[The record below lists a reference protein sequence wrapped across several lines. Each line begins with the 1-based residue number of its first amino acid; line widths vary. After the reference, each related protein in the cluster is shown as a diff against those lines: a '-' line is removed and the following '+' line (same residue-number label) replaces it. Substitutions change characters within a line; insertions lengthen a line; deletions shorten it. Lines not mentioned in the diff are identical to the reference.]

1 MKNRGRK
8 ETRKETRNR
17 RSQRNR
23 RILGFL
29 TAVMLVAITGV
40 VAASITNRTE
50 AVVSA
55 ETTADTGNFVGAT
68 TITWRVCAG
77 DSVWRICERLHTEYQ
92 VEHDSVGEMFDRTL
106 RINGIDPEGV
116 IRVGS
121 SLRVQ
126 FYI

>member
-8 ETRKETRNR
+8 ERRNR
-17 RSQRNR
+17 RNKRIQRNK

-29 TAVMLVAITGV
+29 TAVMLVAIIGV

-55 ETTADTGNFVGAT
+55 ETTADTDNFVGAT

-77 DSVWRICERLHTEYQ
+77 DSVWSICERLHTEYN
-92 VEHDSVGEMFDRTL
+92 VEHDSVGEMFNRTL
-106 RINGIDPEGV
+106 RINGIDPEGT
-116 IRVGS
+116 IRIGS

>member
-1 MKNRGRK
+1 MKKNKG
-8 ETRKETRNR
+8 RNR
-17 RSQRNR
+17 NGRNKRNQRNK

-29 TAVMLVAITGV
+29 AAVMAIAFIGVAAIT
-40 VAASITNRTE
+40 ITNRSE

-55 ETTADTGNFVGAT
+55 ETTADTDNFVGAT
-68 TITWRVCAG
+68 TVTWRVCAG
-77 DSVWRICERLHTEYQ
+77 DSVWSICERLHAEYN

>member
-1 MKNRGRK
+1 MKNKGKNRRNK
-8 ETRKETRNR
+8 RNR
-17 RSQRNR
+17 RSQRNK
-23 RILGFL
+23 RILGFM
-29 TAVMLVAITGV
+29 TMVMIVAVIG
-40 VAASITNRTE
+40 VAATIVTDRSE

-55 ETTADTGNFVGAT
+55 ETTADTDNFVGAT
-68 TITWRVCAG
+68 TVTWRVCAG
-77 DSVWRICERLHTEYQ
+77 DSVWSICERLHTEYQ
-92 VEHDSVGEMFDRTL
+92 VKHDSVGEMFDRTL

>member
-1 MKNRGRK
+1 MNKGKKRK
-8 ETRKETRNR
+8 NR

-29 TAVMLVAITGV
+29 SAVILVTIIGV
-40 VAASITNRTE
+40 VATSITNKSE

-55 ETTADTGNFVGAT
+55 ETTADTDNYVGAT
-68 TITWRVCAG
+68 SVTWRVCAG
-77 DSVWRICERLHTEYQ
+77 DSVWSICERLHREYN
-92 VEHDSVGEMFDRTL
+92 VEHDSVGEMFERTL

-116 IRVGS
+116 IRIGS
-121 SLRVQ
+121 SLMVQ

>member
-1 MKNRGRK
+1 MKNKGKNRRNK
-8 ETRKETRNR
+8 RNR

-29 TAVMLVAITGV
+29 TAVMVIAVIGVAAIT
-40 VAASITNRTE
+40 ITNRSE

-55 ETTADTGNFVGAT
+55 ETTADTDNFVGAT
-68 TITWRVCAG
+68 TVTWRVCAG
-77 DSVWRICERLHTEYQ
+77 DSVWSICERLHAEYQ

-116 IRVGS
+116 IRIGS
-121 SLRVQ
+121 SLMVQ

>member
-1 MKNRGRK
+1 MKKGNGKNRRH
-8 ETRKETRNR
+8 R

-23 RILGFL
+23 RILGFM
-29 TAVMLVAITGV
+29 TMVMIVAVIG
-40 VAASITNRTE
+40 VAATIVTDRSE

-55 ETTADTGNFVGAT
+55 ETTADTDNFVGAT
-68 TITWRVCAG
+68 TVTWRVCAG
-77 DSVWRICERLHTEYQ
+77 DSVWSICERLHTEYQ

>member
-1 MKNRGRK
+1 MKKNAKRKMKRRG
-8 ETRKETRNR
+8 
-17 RSQRNR
+17 QRNK
-23 RILGFL
+23 RIFGFL
-29 TAVMLVAITGV
+29 TAVILVAIIGV
-40 VAASITNRTE
+40 VATSITNRSE

-55 ETTADTGNFVGAT
+55 ETTADTDNFVGAT
-68 TITWRVCAG
+68 SVTWRVCAG
-77 DSVWRICERLHTEYQ
+77 DSVWSICERLHTEYQ

-106 RINGIDPEGV
+106 RINGIDPNGV

>member
-1 MKNRGRK
+1 MKNKGKMKNR
-8 ETRKETRNR
+8 RNR

-29 TAVMLVAITGV
+29 SAVIAVVVIGVAATAITNK
-40 VAASITNRTE
+40 SE

-55 ETTADTGNFVGAT
+55 ETTADTDNFVGAT
-68 TITWRVCAG
+68 SVTWRVCAG
-77 DSVWRICERLHTEYQ
+77 DSVWSICERLHAEYQ
-92 VEHDSVGEMFDRTL
+92 VKHDSVGEMFDRTL
-106 RINGIDPEGV
+106 RINGIDPEGT
-116 IRVGS
+116 IRIGS

>member
-8 ETRKETRNR
+8 ERRNR
-17 RSQRNR
+17 RSQRT

-29 TAVMLVAITGV
+29 AAVMVIAVIGVAAIT
-40 VAASITNRTE
+40 ITNKSE

-55 ETTADTGNFVGAT
+55 ETTADTDNFVGAT
-68 TITWRVCAG
+68 TVTWRVCAG
-77 DSVWRICERLHTEYQ
+77 DSVWSICERLHTEYQ

-116 IRVGS
+116 IRIGS
-121 SLRVQ
+121 SLMVQ

>member
-1 MKNRGRK
+1 MKKGNGKNRRK
-8 ETRKETRNR
+8 R

-23 RILGFL
+23 RILGFM
-29 TAVMLVAITGV
+29 TMVMIVAVIG
-40 VAASITNRTE
+40 VAATIITNRSE

-55 ETTADTGNFVGAT
+55 ETTADTDNFVGAT
-68 TITWRVCAG
+68 TVTWRVCAG
-77 DSVWRICERLHTEYQ
+77 DSVWSICERLHTEYQ

>member
-8 ETRKETRNR
+8 ERRNR
-17 RSQRNR
+17 RIQRTR

-29 TAVMLVAITGV
+29 AAVMVIAVIGVAAIT
-40 VAASITNRTE
+40 ITNKSE

-55 ETTADTGNFVGAT
+55 ETTADTDNFVGAT
-68 TITWRVCAG
+68 SVTWRVCAG
-77 DSVWRICERLHTEYQ
+77 DSVWSICERLHAEYN

-106 RINGIDPEGV
+106 RINGIDPDGT
-116 IRVGS
+116 IRIGS

>member
-1 MKNRGRK
+1 MNKGRRNRGNSRK
-8 ETRKETRNR
+8 R
-17 RSQRNR
+17 RSQRNK

-29 TAVMLVAITGV
+29 TMVIAVAVIG
-40 VAASITNRTE
+40 VAATAITNRSE

-55 ETTADTGNFVGAT
+55 ETTADTDNFVGAT
-68 TITWRVCAG
+68 TVTWRVCAG
-77 DSVWRICERLHTEYQ
+77 DSVWSICERLHAEYN

>member
-1 MKNRGRK
+1 MNKGRNRRSH
-8 ETRKETRNR
+8 R

-29 TAVMLVAITGV
+29 AAVMVTAGIGVATIT
-40 VAASITNRTE
+40 ITNRSE

-55 ETTADTGNFVGAT
+55 ETTADTDNFVGAT
-68 TITWRVCAG
+68 TVRWRVCAG
-77 DSVWRICERLHTEYQ
+77 DSVWSICERLHTEYQ

-106 RINGIDPEGV
+106 RINGIDPEGM
-116 IRVGS
+116 IRIGS

>member
-1 MKNRGRK
+1 MNKGKGKNR
-8 ETRKETRNR
+8 RNR
-17 RSQRNR
+17 RIQRNR

-29 TAVMLVAITGV
+29 SAVMAVAVIGVAATAITNK
-40 VAASITNRTE
+40 SE

-55 ETTADTGNFVGAT
+55 ETTADTDNFVGAT
-68 TITWRVCAG
+68 TVTWRVCAG
-77 DSVWRICERLHTEYQ
+77 DSVWSICERLHTEYN

-116 IRVGS
+116 IRIGS
-121 SLRVQ
+121 SLKVQ

>member
-1 MKNRGRK
+1 MNKGRRNRGNIRK
-8 ETRKETRNR
+8 R
-17 RSQRNR
+17 RSQRNK

-29 TAVMLVAITGV
+29 TMVIAVAVIG
-40 VAASITNRTE
+40 VAATAITNRSE

-55 ETTADTGNFVGAT
+55 ETTADTDNFVGAT
-68 TITWRVCAG
+68 TVTWRVCAG
-77 DSVWRICERLHTEYQ
+77 DSVWSICERLHAEYN

>member
-1 MKNRGRK
+1 MNKGKNRRNK
-8 ETRKETRNR
+8 RNR
-17 RSQRNR
+17 RSQRNK

-29 TAVMLVAITGV
+29 TAVIAVAVIGV
-40 VAASITNRTE
+40 TVTAITNRSE

-55 ETTADTGNFVGAT
+55 ETTADTDNFVGAT
-68 TITWRVCAG
+68 TVTWRVCAG
-77 DSVWRICERLHTEYQ
+77 DSVWSICERLHAEYN

-106 RINGIDPEGV
+106 RINGIDPEGT
-116 IRVGS
+116 IRIGS

>member
-1 MKNRGRK
+1 MNKGKNRRNK
-8 ETRKETRNR
+8 RNR
-17 RSQRNR
+17 RSQRNK

-29 TAVMLVAITGV
+29 TAVIAVAVIGV
-40 VAASITNRTE
+40 TVTAIINRSE

-55 ETTADTGNFVGAT
+55 ETTADADNFVGAT
-68 TITWRVCAG
+68 TVTWRVCAG
-77 DSVWRICERLHTEYQ
+77 DSVWSICERLHAEYN

-106 RINGIDPEGV
+106 RINGIDPEGT
-116 IRVGS
+116 IRIGS

>member
-1 MKNRGRK
+1 MKGNGKRK
-8 ETRKETRNR
+8 MKRRNR
-17 RSQRNR
+17 RSQRNK

-29 TAVMLVAITGV
+29 TAVILVAIIGV
-40 VAASITNRTE
+40 VAASITNKSE

-55 ETTADTGNFVGAT
+55 ETTADTDNFVGAT
-68 TITWRVCAG
+68 TVTWRVCAG
-77 DSVWRICERLHTEYQ
+77 DSVWSICERLHAEYQ

-116 IRVGS
+116 IRIGS
-121 SLRVQ
+121 SLKVQ

>member
-1 MKNRGRK
+1 MKNKGRN
-8 ETRKETRNR
+8 RRSHR

-29 TAVMLVAITGV
+29 AAVMVTAGIGVATIT
-40 VAASITNRTE
+40 ITNRSE

-55 ETTADTGNFVGAT
+55 ETTADTDNFVGAT
-68 TITWRVCAG
+68 TVTWRVCAG
-77 DSVWRICERLHTEYQ
+77 DSVWSICERLHTEYQ
-92 VEHDSVGEMFDRTL
+92 VEHDSVGEMFNRTL
-106 RINGIDPEGV
+106 RINGIDPEGT
-116 IRVGS
+116 IRIGS

>member
-1 MKNRGRK
+1 MKKNKGKIGR
-8 ETRKETRNR
+8 RNR

-29 TAVMLVAITGV
+29 TMVMIVAVIG
-40 VAASITNRTE
+40 VAATIVTDRSE

-55 ETTADTGNFVGAT
+55 ETTADTDNFVGAT
-68 TITWRVCAG
+68 TVTWRVCAG
-77 DSVWRICERLHTEYQ
+77 DSVWSICERLHTEYN

-106 RINGIDPEGV
+106 RINGIDPDGV
-116 IRVGS
+116 IRIGS
-121 SLRVQ
+121 SLMVQ

>member
-1 MKNRGRK
+1 MKKNKGKMR
-8 ETRKETRNR
+8 RNR
-17 RSQRNR
+17 RSRRNR

-29 TAVMLVAITGV
+29 TAVVSVVVIGVAATAITNK
-40 VAASITNRTE
+40 SE

-55 ETTADTGNFVGAT
+55 ETTADPDNFAGAT
-68 TITWRVCAG
+68 TVTWRVCAG
-77 DSVWRICERLHTEYQ
+77 DSVWSICERLHAEYQ

-116 IRVGS
+116 IRIGS
-121 SLRVQ
+121 SLRIQ

>member
-1 MKNRGRK
+1 MNKGKNRRNK
-8 ETRKETRNR
+8 RNR
-17 RSQRNR
+17 RSQRNK

-29 TAVMLVAITGV
+29 TAVIAVAVIGV
-40 VAASITNRTE
+40 TVTAIINRSE

-55 ETTADTGNFVGAT
+55 ETTADADNFVGAT
-68 TITWRVCAG
+68 TVTWRVCAG
-77 DSVWRICERLHTEYQ
+77 DSVWSICERLHAEYN

-121 SLRVQ
+121 SLRIQ

>member
-8 ETRKETRNR
+8 ERRNR
-17 RSQRNR
+17 RNKRIQRNK

-29 TAVMLVAITGV
+29 TAVMLVAIIGV

-55 ETTADTGNFVGAT
+55 ETTADTDNFVGAT

-77 DSVWRICERLHTEYQ
+77 DSVWSICERLHAEYN

-116 IRVGS
+116 IRIGS
-121 SLRVQ
+121 SLMVQ

>member
-1 MKNRGRK
+1 MKGNGKRK
-8 ETRKETRNR
+8 MKRRTR

-29 TAVMLVAITGV
+29 TAVMLVAIIGV
-40 VAASITNRTE
+40 VAASITNKSE

-55 ETTADTGNFVGAT
+55 ETTADTDNFVGAT
-68 TITWRVCAG
+68 TVTWRVCAG
-77 DSVWRICERLHTEYQ
+77 DSVWSICERLHTEYN
-92 VEHDSVGEMFDRTL
+92 VKHDSVGEMFDRTL
-106 RINGIDPEGV
+106 RINGIDPEGM
-116 IRVGS
+116 IRIGS

>member
-1 MKNRGRK
+1 MKGNGKRK
-8 ETRKETRNR
+8 MKRRNR
-17 RSQRNR
+17 RSQRNK

-29 TAVMLVAITGV
+29 TAVMLVAIIGV
-40 VAASITNRTE
+40 VAASITNKSE

-55 ETTADTGNFVGAT
+55 ETTADTDSFVGAT
-68 TITWRVCAG
+68 TVTWRVCAG
-77 DSVWRICERLHTEYQ
+77 DSVWSICERLHAEYN

-106 RINGIDPEGV
+106 RINGIDPEGM

>member
-1 MKNRGRK
+1 MNKGK
-8 ETRKETRNR
+8 NR
-17 RSQRNR
+17 RSNRRSNRRNQRNR

-29 TAVMLVAITGV
+29 AAVMAIAFIGVAAIT
-40 VAASITNRTE
+40 ITNRSE

-55 ETTADTGNFVGAT
+55 ETTADTDNFVGAT
-68 TITWRVCAG
+68 TVTWRVCAG
-77 DSVWRICERLHTEYQ
+77 DSVWSICERLHTEYQ

-106 RINGIDPEGV
+106 RINGIDPEGM
-116 IRVGS
+116 IRIGS

>member
-8 ETRKETRNR
+8 ERRNR
-17 RSQRNR
+17 RFQRTR

-29 TAVMLVAITGV
+29 AAVMAIAVIGVAAIT
-40 VAASITNRTE
+40 ITNRSE

-55 ETTADTGNFVGAT
+55 DTTADTDNFVGAT

-77 DSVWRICERLHTEYQ
+77 DSVWSICERLHTEYQ

-106 RINGIDPEGV
+106 RINGIDPNGV
-116 IRVGS
+116 IRIGS
-121 SLRVQ
+121 SLMVQ

>member
-1 MKNRGRK
+1 MNKGKNKNGRNK
-8 ETRKETRNR
+8 RNR
-17 RSQRNR
+17 RIQRNR

-29 TAVMLVAITGV
+29 TAVILVAIIGV
-40 VAASITNRTE
+40 VAVSITNKSE

-55 ETTADTGNFVGAT
+55 ETTADTDNFVGAT
-68 TITWRVCAG
+68 TVTWRVCAG
-77 DSVWRICERLHTEYQ
+77 DSVWSICERLHAEYK

-116 IRVGS
+116 IRIGS
-121 SLRVQ
+121 SLRIQ

>member
-1 MKNRGRK
+1 MKGNGKRK
-8 ETRKETRNR
+8 MKRRNR
-17 RSQRNR
+17 RNQRNK

-29 TAVMLVAITGV
+29 TAVMLVAIIGV
-40 VAASITNRTE
+40 VAASITNKSE

-55 ETTADTGNFVGAT
+55 ETTADTDSFVGAT
-68 TITWRVCAG
+68 TVTWRVCAG
-77 DSVWRICERLHTEYQ
+77 DSVWSICERLHAEYN

-106 RINGIDPEGV
+106 RINGIDPEGM

>member
-8 ETRKETRNR
+8 ERRNR
-17 RSQRNR
+17 RNKIIQRNK

-29 TAVMLVAITGV
+29 TAVMLVAIIGV

-55 ETTADTGNFVGAT
+55 ETTADTDNFVGAT
-68 TITWRVCAG
+68 TVTWRVCAG
-77 DSVWRICERLHTEYQ
+77 DSVWSICERLHAEYQ

-106 RINGIDPEGV
+106 RINGIDPEGT
-116 IRVGS
+116 IRIGS

>member
-8 ETRKETRNR
+8 ERRNR
-17 RSQRNR
+17 RSQRT

-29 TAVMLVAITGV
+29 AAVMVIAVIGVAAIT
-40 VAASITNRTE
+40 ITNRSE

-55 ETTADTGNFVGAT
+55 ETTADTDNFVGAT
-68 TITWRVCAG
+68 TVTWRVCAG

-92 VEHDSVGEMFDRTL
+92 VKHDSVGEMFDRTL

>member
-1 MKNRGRK
+1 MNKGRRNRGNSIK
-8 ETRKETRNR
+8 R

-23 RILGFL
+23 RILGFM
-29 TAVMLVAITGV
+29 TMVMIVAVIG
-40 VAASITNRTE
+40 VAATIVTDRSE

-55 ETTADTGNFVGAT
+55 ETTADTDNFVGAT
-68 TITWRVCAG
+68 TVTWRVCAG
-77 DSVWRICERLHTEYQ
+77 DSVWSICERLHTEYQ

-106 RINGIDPEGV
+106 RINGIDPNGV

>member
-1 MKNRGRK
+1 MKKNKGKMR
-8 ETRKETRNR
+8 RNR
-17 RSQRNR
+17 RNQRNR

-29 TAVMLVAITGV
+29 TAVMAIAVIGVAAIT
-40 VAASITNRTE
+40 ITNRSE

-55 ETTADTGNFVGAT
+55 ETTADTDNFVGAT
-68 TITWRVCAG
+68 TVTWRVCAG
-77 DSVWRICERLHTEYQ
+77 DSVWSICERLHTEYN

>member
-1 MKNRGRK
+1 MKKNKGRN
-8 ETRKETRNR
+8 NR
-17 RSQRNR
+17 RNNRRIQRNK

-29 TAVMLVAITGV
+29 TMVMIVAVIG
-40 VAASITNRTE
+40 VAATIVTDRSE

-55 ETTADTGNFVGAT
+55 ETTADTDNFVGAT
-68 TITWRVCAG
+68 TVTWRVCAG
-77 DSVWRICERLHTEYQ
+77 DSVWSICERLHTEYQ

>member
-1 MKNRGRK
+1 MKGNGKRK
-8 ETRKETRNR
+8 MKRRNR
-17 RSQRNR
+17 RSQRNK

-29 TAVMLVAITGV
+29 TAVMLVAIIGV
-40 VAASITNRTE
+40 VAASITNKSE

-55 ETTADTGNFVGAT
+55 ETTADTDSFVGAT
-68 TITWRVCAG
+68 TVTWRVCAG
-77 DSVWRICERLHTEYQ
+77 DSVWSICERLHAEYN

-106 RINGIDPEGV
+106 RINGIDPEGT
-116 IRVGS
+116 IRIGT

>member
-1 MKNRGRK
+1 MKKGNGKNRRH
-8 ETRKETRNR
+8 R

-23 RILGFL
+23 RILGFM
-29 TAVMLVAITGV
+29 TMVMIVAVIG
-40 VAASITNRTE
+40 VAATIVTDRSE

-55 ETTADTGNFVGAT
+55 ETTADTDNFVDAT
-68 TITWRVCAG
+68 TVTWRVCAG
-77 DSVWRICERLHTEYQ
+77 DSVWSICERLHTEYQ

>member
-1 MKNRGRK
+1 MKKNKGRNK
-8 ETRKETRNR
+8 RNR
-17 RSQRNR
+17 RIQRNR

-29 TAVMLVAITGV
+29 SAMIAVAVIGITVTAIE
-40 VAASITNRTE
+40 NRSE

-55 ETTADTGNFVGAT
+55 ETTADTDNFVGAT
-68 TITWRVCAG
+68 TVTWRVCAG
-77 DSVWRICERLHTEYQ
+77 DSVWRICERLHTEYK
-92 VEHDSVGEMFDRTL
+92 VKHDSVEEMFDRTL